1 MNIKDLQYFVAV
13 ADLKHFGRAAQQCN
27 ISQPTLSMQLKK
39 LEEYLGVALLE
50 RTNKQVMVTQA
61 GQEIAARARH
71 VLQGIKEI
79 RELARAASSPFAG
92 EFRLGAFPTLAPY
105 FLPQVV
111 PAIHKELPE
120 LKLLLVEEKTAT
132 LLEQLKSG
140 MLDAALIAL
149 PVQDETLESVKLM
162 EDPFLLVVSRRHR
175 LAKHKTVTAA
185 DIRSEQLLLLE
196 DGHCLREQAL
206 EVCSIMGLG
215 EQQEFRATSL
225 ETLRQMVV
233 TGVGI
238 TLMPQ
243 MAKREGDGL
252 VYIPFAGSI
261 PSRTIGLVWRKTS
274 ARKHCTDR
282 LTQIMTKA
290 AGF

>member
-1 MNIKDLQYFVAV
+1 MNIKDLHYLVAV
-13 ADLKHFGRAAQQCN
+13 ADLKHFGRAAQACN

-39 LEEYLGVALLE
+39 LEEYLGVALFE

-61 GQEIAARARH
+61 GQEIAQRARH
-71 VLQGIKEI
+71 VLQGVKEI
-79 RELARAASSPFAG
+79 REVARAASSPYAG

-105 FLPQVV
+105 FLPQIV
-111 PAIHKELPE
+111 PAIHAGLPE

-132 LLEQLKSG
+132 LVEQLKSG
-140 MLDAALIAL
+140 ALDAALIAL
-149 PVQDETLESVKLM
+149 PVHDEMLESAALA
-162 EDPFLLVVSRRHR
+162 EDPFLLAVSPRHD
-175 LAKHKTVTAA
+175 LAGRKAVTAA
-185 DIRSEQLLLLE
+185 DIRNEQLLLLE

-233 TGVGI
+233 AGVGI
-238 TLMPQ
+238 TLIPH

-252 VYIPFAGSI
+252 VYIPFAKDA
-261 PSRTIGLVWRKTS
+261 PSRRIGLVWRKTS
-274 ARKHCTDR
+274 ARKACMELLR
-282 LTQIMTKA
+282 RIIINKYQ
-290 AGF
+290 

>member
-1 MNIKDLQYFVAV
+1 MNIKDLQYLVAV
-13 ADLKHFGRAAQQCN
+13 ADLKHFGRAAQACN

-39 LEEYLGVALLE
+39 LEEYLGVALFE
-50 RTNKQVMVTQA
+50 RTNKRVFVTQA
-61 GQEIAARARH
+61 GQQIVARARH
-71 VLQGIKEI
+71 VLQGVKEI
-79 RELARAASSPFAG
+79 RELAKAASSPFAG

-111 PAIHKELPE
+111 PAIHTELPE

-132 LLEQLKSG
+132 LLEQLKNG
-140 MLDAALIAL
+140 TLDAALIAL
-149 PVQDETLESVKLM
+149 PLHDDMLESAKIT
-162 EDPFLLVVSRRHR
+162 EDPFLLAVSQSHR
-175 LAKHKTVTAA
+175 LAGRKTVTAA

-233 TGVGI
+233 AGVGI
-238 TLMPQ
+238 TLIPQ
-243 MAKREGDGL
+243 MARREGDGL

-274 ARKHCTDR
+274 ARKTCIEA
-282 LTQIMTKA
+282 L
-290 AGF
+290 AGIIENV